1 MLLAGCSRRI
11 CNDVA
16 NGPRTDAAYACMVGA
31 PVVNVKKEL
40 PVFDLLV
47 VKFHLVC
54 EIVQELPRPAA
65 LQPQIYMLAT
75 IYSGPHS
82 TAANSGC
89 PRVRISSNSMRR
101 RRCSRCSVS
110 LVSAASNHE
119 RCNKLGV
126 LRGMTASAIRC
137 LISALPPKAAQ

>member
-31 PVVNVKKEL
+31 PVVNVNKEL

-65 LQPQIYMLAT
+65 SSLKSTCLRQYIARGPTAPLPMP
-75 IYSGPHS
+75 YSIR
-82 TAANSGC
+82 A
-89 PRVRISSNSMRR
+89 R
-101 RRCSRCSVS
+101 
-110 LVSAASNHE
+110 
-119 RCNKLGV
+119 
-126 LRGMTASAIRC
+126 ASAVAVPSIRKQPP
-137 LISALPPKAAQ
+137 LLPQR

>member
-65 LQPQIYMLAT
+65 SSLKSTCLRQYIAGPTAPLPIQAARASEYRAIQCAVVGVPDAQLAWCPPQVIMN
-75 IYSGPHS
+75 
-82 TAANSGC
+82 AA
-89 PRVRISSNSMRR
+89 ISSGFF
-101 RRCSRCSVS
+101 
-110 LVSAASNHE
+110 AA
-119 RCNKLGV
+119 
-126 LRGMTASAIRC
+126 
-137 LISALPPKAAQ
+137 